1 MARPPFTCSIQLQEE
16 VSKKLKFKLAKHLPS
31 LVAQVDMLLEKQQY
45 VPPLTCVIQIQEGVS
60 EKLPIILLCQATPP
74 LGNQGGHAHEG
85 PAVGGHAHEGPAVGG
100 HQ

>member
-1 MARPPFTCSIQLQEE
+1 
-16 VSKKLKFKLAKHLPS
+16 
-31 LVAQVDMLLEKQQY
+31 MLLEEQQY

-60 EKLPIILLCQATPP
+60 EKLPILLLCQATPP
-74 LGNQGGHAHEG
+74 LGGQGGHAHEG